1 MSPVNVIEQ
10 QILTMSDAE
19 IDDYPIGIIQLDRQ
33 GTVLAYNKAQAQLA
47 QRSAK
52 ATIGLNFFREV
63 APCTAVKRFQGTFN
77 EAMKT
82 RGSRIERFKF
92 EFPFAWGVKQVTIGM
107 VRRVRRAGFDTDE
120 SIFIVI
126 YSTPVDGEES
136 LS

>member
-1 MSPVNVIEQ
+1 
-10 QILTMSDAE
+10 
-19 IDDYPIGIIQLDRQ
+19 
-33 GTVLAYNKAQAQLA
+33 
-47 QRSAK
+47 
-52 ATIGLNFFREV
+52 LNFFREV

-107 VRRVRRAGFDTDE
+107 VRRVRRTGFDTDE

-126 YSTPVDGEES
+126 YSTPVDGEEGYS
-136 LS
+136 